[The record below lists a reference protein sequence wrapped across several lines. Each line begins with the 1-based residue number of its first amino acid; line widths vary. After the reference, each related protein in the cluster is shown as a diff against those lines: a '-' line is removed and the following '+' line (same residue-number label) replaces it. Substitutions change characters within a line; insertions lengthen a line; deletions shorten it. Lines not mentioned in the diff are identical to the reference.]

1 MPSQP
6 EGSQSRLEQ
15 QQVQSGASTAQQ
27 FVEYGQQT
35 TDLYSTLSQPFT
47 FNFAPLTVSG
57 QSISGNHP
65 FQGASHTTKHTSY
78 EKTHAQKQA
87 LPRPAGSS
95 PSGASESAFAQSF
108 YKAEGPGLNH
118 FQTVLSREFN
128 VPEGGSPTT
137 GSLSVQANDPSS
149 IRSEIGFSPAGSDVS
164 LPAHMERD
172 LVALAD
178 LTTTQ
183 QTLFGLYWCFVHVQ
197 WPIGGFCG
205 LYVQIHSLR

>member
-1 MPSQP
+1 MPGEKAHEHRRHLP
-6 EGSQSRLEQ
+6 GL
-15 QQVQSGASTAQQ
+15 AS
-27 FVEYGQQT
+27 
-35 TDLYSTLSQPFT
+35 
-47 FNFAPLTVSG
+47 
-57 QSISGNHP
+57 
-65 FQGASHTTKHTSY
+65 
-78 EKTHAQKQA
+78 
-87 LPRPAGSS
+87 SS

-128 VPEGGSPTT
+128 VPEGGSPAAA
-137 GSLSVQANDPSS
+137 SLSVQANDPSS
-149 IRSEIGFSPAGSDVS
+149 IRSEVGFSPAGSDVS

-197 WPIGGFCG
+197 WPIGVLDGMHG
-205 LYVQIHSLR
+205 YIS